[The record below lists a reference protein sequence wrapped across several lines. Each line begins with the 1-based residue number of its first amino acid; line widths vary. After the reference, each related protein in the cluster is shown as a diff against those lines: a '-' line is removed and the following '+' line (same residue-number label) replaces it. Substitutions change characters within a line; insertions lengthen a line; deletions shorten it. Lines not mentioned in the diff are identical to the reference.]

1 MGQMYKKI
9 LVPLDGSDIAE
20 CALEHVKA
28 IALGCNVPE
37 VILFRVVEPL
47 YTGADAMSYGA
58 VMYADLINQV
68 EKEAQEYSTEVTE
81 KFKKNTGINAQSVL
95 AHGNAADEILEYSK
109 KNKVDLIIMTT
120 HGRSGISRWL
130 FGNVADKVSH
140 HSTAPVLII
149 APSGCRIDQIDRN
162 KKVKAKIK

>member
-1 MGQMYKKI
+1 MYKKI
-9 LVPLDGSDIAE
+9 LVPLDGSDLAE
-20 CALEHVKA
+20 CALEHVKE

-37 VILFRVVEPL
+37 VVLFRVVEPV

-68 EKEAQEYSTEVTE
+68 EKEAQEYITDVTE
-81 KFKKNTGINAQSVL
+81 KFKQNTGIDAQSVL

-109 KNKVDLIIMTT
+109 KNQVDLIIMTT

-140 HSTAPVLII
+140 HSTVPVLII
-149 APSGCRIDQIDRN
+149 APSGCRIDDTDRN
-162 KKVKAKIK
+162 KKAKAKIK

>member
-1 MGQMYKKI
+1 MYKKI
-9 LVPLDGSDIAE
+9 LVPLDGSDLAE

-37 VILFRVVEPL
+37 VVLFRVVEPI

-68 EKEAQEYSTEVTE
+68 EKEAQEYITDVTE
-81 KFKKNTGINAQSVL
+81 KFKRNTGIEAQSVL

-140 HSTAPVLII
+140 HSTVPVLII
-149 APSGCRIDQIDRN
+149 ASSGCRIDDTGRN
-162 KKVKAKIK
+162 KKAKAKIK

>member
-1 MGQMYKKI
+1 MYKKI
-9 LVPLDGSDIAE
+9 LVPLDGSDLAE

-28 IALGCNVPE
+28 IALGCNVPDL
-37 VILFRVVEPL
+37 VLFRVVEPI
-47 YTGADAMSYGA
+47 YTGADAVSYGA

-68 EKEAQEYSTEVTE
+68 EKEAQEYITDVTE
-81 KFKKNTGINAQSVL
+81 KFKRNTGIEAQSVL

-140 HSTAPVLII
+140 HSTVPVLII
-149 APSGCRIDQIDRN
+149 ASSGCRIDDTCRN
-162 KKVKAKIK
+162 KKAKAKIK